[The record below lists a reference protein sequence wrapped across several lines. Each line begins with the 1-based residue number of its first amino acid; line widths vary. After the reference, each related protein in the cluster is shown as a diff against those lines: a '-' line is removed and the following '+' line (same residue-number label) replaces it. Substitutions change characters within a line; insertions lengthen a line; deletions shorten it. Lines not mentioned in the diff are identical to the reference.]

1 MSEAPDTV
9 PDAGRGQAPG
19 TGGAA
24 LPTAPP
30 PAADDGTGGTG
41 RGGES
46 RPAPS
51 TPATTAPETGTENPT
66 DSSRLCLL
74 VICLG

>member
-24 LPTAPP
+24 LPTPPP
-30 PAADDGTGGTG
+30 PAADDGTGGAG

-46 RPAPS
+46 RPTPS
-51 TPATTAPETGTENPT
+51 TPAATAPETGTENAT
-66 DSSRLCLL
+66 DSPRLCLL